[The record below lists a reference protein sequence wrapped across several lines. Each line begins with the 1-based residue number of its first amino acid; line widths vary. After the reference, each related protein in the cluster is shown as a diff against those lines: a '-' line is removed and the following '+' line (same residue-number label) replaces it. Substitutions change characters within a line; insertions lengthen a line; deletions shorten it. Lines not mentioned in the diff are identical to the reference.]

1 MSARPTLAISREAG
15 RPLGLAILS
24 LVMLVLSGGCAT
36 SRSPGSPLSGYGHR
50 SRSPSFLFDSTPARR
65 ASSTTVPESNKTGA
79 FFEQEADAFQVV
91 QEACGLGEAAR
102 HPVGAALYLEQA
114 RQLRDWLMKTR
125 VTQRNFAPRRVLFLL
140 LREVLAGGG
149 RVTYAELVR
158 RTERFR
164 LLVMVRPDG
173 YLVTA
178 LHGQPIQRLGTV
190 RFEDGWFK
198 VLRLSVGVFYLSHGG
213 VLYPVDES
221 LQQRGTTPWAEV
233 GLERDPLNAV
243 LDGAQDAM
251 EELVLALAQ
260 SVLHPIRSIEGL
272 AQLPTTVALLIASS
286 PEYFARFGAMSSQDQ
301 LREAARLST
310 HLLMMYG
317 GAAGTAGMVGRIG
330 GLGVELPVVSLTTEG
345 ELALSTVLVPAGT
358 VTTTLGAGV
367 GAISIL
373 HMAVGGGG
381 GWPPIGGPGRWVED
395 TSSMSERSR
404 DYQAQVTGAPK
415 GWCYEVCR
423 NGECVEY
430 DGYDPTTGTLL
441 EAKGLGY
448 DQWFDG
454 KLKPVFKFEGLE
466 SLRSQA
472 RKQAR
477 LAGGLRVRWHVA
489 EPRMVAILQKLLEE
503 WDIAGIEVVYTQP
516 QF

>member
-1 MSARPTLAISREAG
+1 MSARLAIASSPEAG
-15 RPLGLAILS
+15 ERLGPVLLA

-36 SRSPGSPLSGYGHR
+36 SRSPGSSLSGPGPR
-50 SRSPSFLFDSTPARR
+50 SRSPSFHFDSVPAHR
-65 ASSTTVPESNKTGA
+65 ASSPTRAESNGA
-79 FFEQEADAFQVV
+79 GGLFEQHADAFQVV

-114 RQLRDWLMKTR
+114 RRLRDWLATTR
-125 VTQRNFAPRRVLFLL
+125 VTQRNFAPRRVLFMLL
-140 LREVLAGGG
+140 SEVLSGGE
-149 RVTYAELVR
+149 RVAYAELVR

-164 LLVMVRPDG
+164 SLVMVRPDG

-178 LHGQPIQRLGTV
+178 LHGEPIQRLGMV
-190 RFEDGWFK
+190 RFEDGLFK
-198 VLRLSVGVFYLSHGG
+198 VLRLVVGAFYVSHGG
-213 VLYPVDES
+213 VLYPVDEA
-221 LQQRGTTPWAEV
+221 LQRRDTTPWAEV
-233 GLERDPLNAV
+233 GLERDPLNAA

-251 EELVLALAQ
+251 EELVLALAR

-272 AQLPTTVALLIASS
+272 AQLPTTVALLMASS

-301 LREAARLST
+301 IREAARLST
-310 HLLMMYG
+310 HLLLMYG
-317 GAAGTAGMVGRIG
+317 GAAGTAGTVGRIG
-330 GLGVELPVVSLTTEG
+330 GLGMELPVVSLTAEG

-358 VTTTLGAGV
+358 VTTTLGTGV
-367 GAISIL
+367 VAVSIL
-373 HMAVGGGG
+373 HMAVGGG

-415 GWCYEVCR
+415 GWSYEVCR

-430 DGYDPTTGTLL
+430 DGYDPRTDTLL

-448 DQWFDG
+448 DQWFDE
-454 KLKPVFKFEGLE
+454 KLKPLFKFEGLDG
-466 SLRSQA
+466 LKSQA
-472 RKQAR
+472 QKQAR

-489 EPRMVAILQKLLEE
+489 EPRMVAILQKLLRE
-503 WDIAGIEVVYTQP
+503 WNITSIEVVYTQP
-516 QF
+516 VS